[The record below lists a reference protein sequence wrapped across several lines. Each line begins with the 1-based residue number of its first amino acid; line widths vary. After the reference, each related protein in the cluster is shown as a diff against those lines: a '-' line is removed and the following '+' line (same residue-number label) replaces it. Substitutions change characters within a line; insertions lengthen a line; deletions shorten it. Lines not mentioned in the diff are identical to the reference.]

1 LGFSILTI
9 LLIKGLL
16 NEKDNCSNLILD
28 PRRSADR
35 RLRCAGKYRADRRHH
50 TAGWAGRE
58 VVLSSAAQRI
68 VSLSPSVTE
77 TLFAVGAGEQV
88 VGRDSFSNYPPE
100 AGSIQDV
107 GGSMGNYSMETIAS
121 LQPDLVIAAEIN
133 TPEQVKALEDLGLTV
148 YYLANPT
155 TLDKIYDLV
164 TTVGTLSGHNDEAE
178 TLNTSLRARVQAV
191 EETIAKAEDRP
202 LVFYELDGT
211 DASKPWTPGPGSF
224 MDELIRAAG
233 GENAA
238 AGLTSAWAQIS
249 IEELLVQDPDFILL
263 GDAIW
268 GVTPEQVTARA
279 GWEGLT
285 AIKEGRIYPFN
296 DDLVSRPGPRLVDGL
311 EELARLIHPELYK

>member
-1 LGFSILTI
+1 MKKTIAVTLSLILAV
-9 LLIKGLL
+9 LLIAGCAAPGNTGQTGAITLQDGL
-16 NEKDNCSNLILD
+16 
-28 PRRSADR
+28 
-35 RLRCAGKYRADRRHH
+35 
-50 TAGWAGRE
+50 GRE

-285 AIKEGRIYPFN
+285 AIKEGCIYPFN